1 MKITRSFYGP
11 AYDGLLDPERP
22 TAEELARTAP
32 ARLVEERR
40 RRRSPSGVVRQLQ
53 QVTDLAL
60 RRSK

>member
-1 MKITRSFYGP
+1 MKLPRSMYG
-11 AYDGLLDPERP
+11 AEHDGLLDPERL
-22 TAEELARTAP
+22 TAGELARTAP

-40 RRRSPSGVVRQLQ
+40 RRKSLSAVVRQLQ